1 MKFELYKS
9 KSAMNKAEKMEPK
22 AMKAME
28 KKMGMK
34 DKVMPAK
41 KMAKKPM
48 KK

>member
-22 AMKAME
+22 AVKMAE
-28 KKMGMK
+28 KKAGIK
-34 DKVMPAK
+34 DKVMPTK
-41 KMAKKPM
+41 KAAKKPT